1 MLKAHYL
8 NYRHFSSDT
17 KLIAKAELLATQYR
31 AAKQQLRKNSRDFA
45 TAFNVILTNV
55 EVYQAYD
62 DWCLHIPTNNNLF
75 SGKYKRNATYT
86 TEVRDAL
93 KWLIAE
99 GYLEQVAKVIRPE
112 RKGSDERLWLPF
124 SYKLSSKW
132 LAEIALLPLSDPTL
146 IHRNPLVEYWLLR
159 KTEYVRGKKKKF
171 AIKPTDEQLELNTA
185 LLEATNQT
193 LSAYDDFM
201 ASVATTIGYSPVHPS
216 QLSLTRIF
224 SKASFDYGGRLFAP
238 IQNYTK
244 QTRKYFYLNGEP
256 TIEIDYSSIHPHML
270 YHRKGLEFDGD
281 DPYAIEGFDRDDV
294 KVAFNVMLNKEAVG
308 ANKSAAKTISKV
320 VDCDIDTA
328 EALETAIQ
336 TLHSPIAHHFNTGIG
351 LTLQRRDSDIAL
363 LVINTFVNEL
373 NRPIIC
379 VHDSFIVS
387 VRDTE
392 SLILAMNDSYKEVH
406 KNEED
411 ATKTKVM
418 KGTKGVSLDFSE
430 ALAAAVTQCFEQD
443 TDTLTDSYW
452 DSLLAAEE
460 VQECDKVDVVEEEV
474 EEL

>member
-8 NYRHFSSDT
+8 NYRHVSSDT

-31 AAKQQLRKNSRDFA
+31 AAKQQLRKNNRDFS

-62 DWCLHIPTNNNLF
+62 GWCLQIPTDNNLF
-75 SGKYKRNATYT
+75 SGKTKRNATYT
-86 TEVRDAL
+86 TEIRDAL
-93 KWLIAE
+93 RWLIEE
-99 GYLEQVAKVIRPE
+99 GFLVKAAGLTRPKK
-112 RKGSDERLWLPF
+112 KGSDERNWLPF

-132 LAEIALLPLSDPTL
+132 LAEIAAAPLSDPSL

-171 AIKPTDEQLELNTA
+171 AIEPTDEQLKLNSA
-185 LLEATNQT
+185 MLETTNQT

-201 ASVATTIGYSPVHPS
+201 ATVATTIGSSPVHPS

-224 SKASFDYGGRLFAP
+224 SKASFELGGRLFAP

-281 DPYAIEGFDRDDV
+281 DPYAIEGFDRDAV
-294 KVAFNVMLNKEAVG
+294 KVAFNIMLNKEAFG
-308 ANKSAAKTISKV
+308 ANKSVAKTIRKV

-328 EALETAIQ
+328 EALEAAIQ
-336 TLHSPIAHHFNTGIG
+336 ALHSPIAHHFNTGVG

-392 SLILAMNDSYKEVH
+392 SLILAMNDSYKAVH

-418 KGTKGVSLDFSE
+418 KGIKGVSLDFSD
-430 ALAAAVTQCFEQD
+430 ALTTAIEQCFQQD

-452 DSLLAAEE
+452 AMLLAAEE
-460 VQECDKVDVVEEEV
+460 VHECDSVGVEEEEV

>member
-1 MLKAHYL
+1 MLKTHYL
-8 NYRHFSSDT
+8 NYRHVSSDE

-31 AAKQQLRKNSRDFA
+31 AIKQQLRKNNRDFE
-45 TAFNVILTNV
+45 TAINVILTNV

-62 DWCLHIPTNNNLF
+62 GYCLNIPTNNNLF
-75 SGKYKRNATYT
+75 SGKTKRNATYT
-86 TEVRDAL
+86 TEIRDAL
-93 KWLIAE
+93 RWLIEE
-99 GYLEQVAKVIRPE
+99 GFLIKAAGLTRPKK
-112 RKGSDERLWLPF
+112 KGSNERNWLP
-124 SYKLSSKW
+124 SAYKLSSKW
-132 LAEIALLPLSDPTL
+132 LAEIAAAPLSDPSL

-171 AIKPTDEQLELNTA
+171 AIKPTDEQLELHSA
-185 LLEATNQT
+185 VLEATNQI

-201 ASVATTIGYSPVHPS
+201 ASAATTIGSSPVHPS

-224 SKASFDYGGRLFAP
+224 SKGSFELGGRLYAP

-270 YHRKGLEFDGD
+270 YHRKGLDFDGD

-308 ANKSAAKTISKV
+308 ANKSVAKTISKNL
-320 VDCDIDTA
+320 DCNIDTA

-336 TLHSPIAHHFNTGIG
+336 TLHSPIAQHFNTGVG

-392 SLILAMNDSYKEVH
+392 SLILAMNDSYKAVH

-418 KGTKGVSLDFSE
+418 KGIKGVSLGFSDS
-430 ALAAAVTQCFEQD
+430 LATAIELCFEQD
-443 TDTLTDSYW
+443 TETLTDGYW
-452 DSLLAAEE
+452 DTLLAAEE
-460 VQECDKVDVVEEEV
+460 VQECDKVDVEEEV

>member
-1 MLKAHYL
+1 M
-8 NYRHFSSDT
+8 
-17 KLIAKAELLATQYR
+17 IAQAELLATQYR
-31 AAKQQLRKNSRDFA
+31 AENQQLRKNSRDFE
-45 TAFNVILTNV
+45 TAFNVILTSV

-132 LAEIALLPLSDPTL
+132 LAEIAASPLSDPSL

-171 AIKPTDEQLELNTA
+171 AIKPTDEQLELNTT

-201 ASVATTIGYSPVHPS
+201 GTVATTIGSSPVHPS

-224 SKASFDYGGRLFAP
+224 SKGSFKLGGRLYAP

-270 YHRKGLEFDGD
+270 YHKERLEFGGD
-281 DPYAIEGFDRDDV
+281 DPYVIEGFDRDAV
-294 KVAFNVMLNKEAVG
+294 KVAFNVMLNSKGLG
-308 ANKSAAKTISKV
+308 ANKSAAKAISNALS
-320 VDCDIDTA
+320 CDEETA

-336 TLHSPIAHHFNTGIG
+336 ALHSPIAHYFNTGIG

-379 VHDSFIVS
+379 VHDSFVVS

-392 SLILAMNDSYKEVH
+392 SLILTMNDSYTAVH
-406 KNEED
+406 NDELG
-411 ATKTKVM
+411 M
-418 KGTKGVSLDFSE
+418 KGIKGTCLEFSD
-430 ALAAAVTQCFEQD
+430 ALATAIEQCFAQD

-452 DSLLAAEE
+452 DTLLAAEE
-460 VQECDKVDVVEEEV
+460 VQECDEVDVVEEE
-474 EEL
+474 EL

>member
-8 NYRHFSSDT
+8 NYRHVSSDP
-17 KLIAKAELLATQYR
+17 KLIAQAELLATQYR
-31 AAKQQLRKNSRDFA
+31 AANQQLRKNSRDFEA
-45 TAFNVILTNV
+45 AFNVILTNV
-55 EVYQAYD
+55 EVHQAYD

-99 GYLEQVAKVIRPE
+99 GYLEQVAKMIRPE

-132 LAEIALLPLSDPTL
+132 LAEIAAAPLSDPSL

-159 KTEYVRGKKKKF
+159 DTEYVRGKKKKF
-171 AIKPTDEQLELNTA
+171 AIKPTDEQLKLNS
-185 LLEATNQT
+185 LMLEATNQT

-201 ASVATTIGYSPVHPS
+201 ASVATTIGFSPVHPS

-224 SKASFDYGGRLFAP
+224 SKASFELGGRLFAP

-281 DPYAIEGFDRDDV
+281 DPYAIEGFDRDAV
-294 KVAFNVMLNKEAVG
+294 KVAFNIMLNKEAAS
-308 ANKSAAKTISKV
+308 ANKSVAKTISKNL
-320 VDCDIDTA
+320 DCDIDTA
-328 EALETAIQ
+328 EALEAAIQ
-336 TLHSPIAHHFNTGIG
+336 DLHSPIAHHFNTGIG

-392 SLILAMNDSYKEVH
+392 TLILAMNDSYKAVH

-418 KGTKGVSLDFSE
+418 KGIKGVSLDFSD
-430 ALAAAVTQCFEQD
+430 ALTTAIEQCFQQD
-443 TDTLTDSYW
+443 TDTLTDRYW
-452 DSLLAAEE
+452 DALLAAEE
-460 VQECDKVDVVEEEV
+460 VQECDKVGVDEEV

>member
-1 MLKAHYL
+1 MLKTHYL
-8 NYRHFSSDT
+8 NYRHVSSDA
-17 KLIAKAELLATQYR
+17 KLIAKANELADQYR
-31 AAKQQLRKNSRDFA
+31 AAKQQLRRNKRDFE

-55 EVYQAYD
+55 EVYQACDGY
-62 DWCLHIPTNNNLF
+62 CLNIPTDNNLF
-75 SGKYKRNATYT
+75 SGKTKRNATYT
-86 TEVRDAL
+86 AEIRDAL
-93 KWLIAE
+93 RWLIAE
-99 GYLEQVAKVIRPE
+99 GFLEKATGLTRPKK
-112 RKGSDERLWLPF
+112 KGSNERNWLPF
-124 SYKLSSKW
+124 AYKLSSKW
-132 LAEIALLPLSDPTL
+132 LAEVATAPLSDPSL
-146 IHRNPLVEYWLLR
+146 IHKNPLVEYWLLR

-171 AIKPTDEQLELNTA
+171 AIKPTDEQLELNSA

-201 ASVATTIGYSPVHPS
+201 VTVATTIGSSPVHPS

-224 SKASFDYGGRLFAP
+224 SKASFDHGGRLFAP

-270 YHRKGLEFDGD
+270 YHKELLEFNGD
-281 DPYAIEGFDRDDV
+281 DPYAIEGFDRDAV
-294 KVAFNVMLNKEAVG
+294 KVAFNIMLNKEAFG
-308 ANKSAAKTISKV
+308 ANKSVAKTIRKV

-328 EALETAIQ
+328 EALEAAIQ

-392 SLILAMNDSYKEVH
+392 SLILAMNDSYKTVH

-418 KGTKGVSLDFSE
+418 KGIKGVSLDFSD
-430 ALAAAVTQCFEQD
+430 ALATAIELCFEQD

-452 DSLLAAEE
+452 DTLLAAEE
-460 VQECDKVDVVEEEV
+460 VQECDKVGVDEEV

>member
-1 MLKAHYL
+1 MLKTHYL
-8 NYRHFSSDT
+8 NYRHFSSDP
-17 KLIAKAELLATQYR
+17 KLIAKAKGLADQYR

-62 DWCLHIPTNNNLF
+62 GYCLNIPTNNNLF

-86 TEVRDAL
+86 TEIRDAL
-93 KWLIAE
+93 QWLIAE
-99 GYLEQVAKVIRPE
+99 GYLEKATGLTRP
-112 RKGSDERLWLPF
+112 KKKNTDERNWLPF
-124 SYKLSSKW
+124 AYKLSSKW
-132 LAEIALLPLSDPTL
+132 LAEIAAAPLSDPSL

-171 AIKPTDEQLELNTA
+171 AIKPTDEQLELNSA

-201 ASVATTIGYSPVHPS
+201 ATVATTIGSTPVHPS

-224 SKASFDYGGRLFAP
+224 SKASFDHGGRLYAP

-256 TIEIDYSSIHPHML
+256 TIEIDYSSIHPYML
-270 YHRKGLEFDGD
+270 YHGKGLEFDGD
-281 DPYAIEGFDRDDV
+281 DPYNIEGFDRDAV
-294 KVAFNVMLNKEAVG
+294 KVAFNIMLNKETAS
-308 ANKSAAKTISKV
+308 ANKSVAKTISK
-320 VDCDIDTA
+320 DLNFDIDTA
-328 EALETAIQ
+328 EALEKAIHAH
-336 TLHSPIAHHFNTGIG
+336 HSPIAHHFNTGIG

-373 NRPIIC
+373 KRPIIC

-392 SLILAMNDSYKEVH
+392 SLILAMNDSYTATH

-411 ATKTKVM
+411 ATKTKNM
-418 KGTKGVSLDFSE
+418 KGIKGVSLEFSD
-430 ALAAAVTQCFEQD
+430 ALTTAIEQCFKQD

-452 DSLLAAEE
+452 DTLLAAEE
-460 VQECDKVDVVEEEV
+460 VQECDRVGVVEEEV

>member
-1 MLKAHYL
+1 MLKTHYL
-8 NYRHFSSDT
+8 NYRHVSSGPN
-17 KLIAKAELLATQYR
+17 LIIKAELLATQYR
-31 AAKQQLRKNSRDFA
+31 EAKQQLRKNNRDFA
-45 TAFNVILTNV
+45 TAFNVILTNA

-62 DWCLHIPTNNNLF
+62 GYCLNIPTDNNLF
-75 SGKYKRNATYT
+75 SGKTKRNATYT
-86 TEVRDAL
+86 TEIRDAL
-93 KWLIAE
+93 RWLIAD
-99 GYLEQVAKVIRPE
+99 GYFEKAAGLTRPKK
-112 RKGSDERLWLPF
+112 KGSDERLWLPF
-124 SYKLSSKW
+124 TYELSSKW
-132 LAEIALLPLSDPTL
+132 LTEIASAPLSDL
-146 IHRNPLVEYWLLR
+146 SKIHRNPLVEYWLLR

-171 AIKPTDEQLELNTA
+171 AIKPTDEQLKLNSA

-201 ASVATTIGYSPVHPS
+201 ALVATTIGSSPVHPS

-224 SKASFDYGGRLFAP
+224 SGGLFELGGRLYAP

-270 YHRKGLEFDGD
+270 YHRKGLDFDGD
-281 DPYAIEGFDRDDV
+281 DPYAIEGFDRDAV
-294 KVAFNVMLNKEAVG
+294 KVAFNVMLNRKGVG
-308 ANKSAAKTISKV
+308 ANKSAATAISNAV
-320 VDCDIDTA
+320 GCDNDFA
-328 EALETAIQ
+328 EALEAAIQ
-336 TLHSPIAHHFNTGIG
+336 DLHSPIAHHFNTGIG

-373 NRPIIC
+373 KRPIIC

-392 SLILAMNDSYKEVH
+392 SLILAMNDSYKTVH

-418 KGTKGVSLDFSE
+418 KGIKGVSLGFSDS
-430 ALAAAVTQCFEQD
+430 LATAIEQCFEQD

-452 DSLLAAEE
+452 DMLLAAEE
-460 VQECDKVDVVEEEV
+460 VQECDKVDVDDEM

>member
-1 MLKAHYL
+1 MSKAHYL
-8 NYRHFSSDT
+8 NYRHASSDPS
-17 KLIAKAELLATQYR
+17 LIAKAEHLATQYR
-31 AAKQQLRKNSRDFA
+31 AAKQQLRKNNRDFE

-62 DWCLHIPTNNNLF
+62 GYCLNIPTDNNLF
-75 SGKYKRNATYT
+75 SGKHQRNATYT
-86 TEVRDAL
+86 TEIRDAL
-93 KWLIAE
+93 RWLITA
-99 GYLEQVAKVIRPE
+99 GYLQKATGLTRPE
-112 RKGSDERLWLPF
+112 KKGSNERNWLPLA
-124 SYKLSSKW
+124 YKLSSKW
-132 LAEIALLPLSDPTL
+132 LAEIALLPLSDPSL

-171 AIKPTDEQLELNTA
+171 AIKPTDEQLELNSA

-193 LSAYDDFM
+193 LSAYEDFM
-201 ASVATTIGYSPVHPS
+201 ASIATTIGYSPVHPS

-224 SKASFDYGGRLFAP
+224 SKGSFELGGRLFAP

-244 QTRKYFYLNGEP
+244 QTRKYFYLDGEP
-256 TIEIDYSSIHPHML
+256 TIEIDYSSIHPYML
-270 YHRKGLEFDGD
+270 YHGKGLEFDGD
-281 DPYAIEGFDRDDV
+281 DPYAIEGFDRDAV
-294 KVAFNVMLNKEAVG
+294 KVAFNVMLNKETAS
-308 ANKSAAKTISKV
+308 ANKSVAKTISKV

-328 EALETAIQ
+328 ETLEAAIQ
-336 TLHSPIAHHFNTGIG
+336 GLHSPIAHHFNTGIG

-373 NRPIIC
+373 KRPIIC
-379 VHDSFIVS
+379 VHDSFVVS

-392 SLILAMNDSYKEVH
+392 SLILTMNDSYTAVH
-406 KNEED
+406 NDELG
-411 ATKTKVM
+411 M
-418 KGTKGVSLDFSE
+418 KGIKGTCLEFSD
-430 ALAAAVTQCFEQD
+430 ALATAIEQCFKQD

-460 VQECDKVDVVEEEV
+460 VQECDKVGVDEEV

>member
-8 NYRHFSSDT
+8 NYRHVSSDPN
-17 KLIAKAELLATQYR
+17 LIAKAELLATQYR
-31 AAKQQLRKNSRDFA
+31 AAKQQLRRNNRDFA
-45 TAFNVILTNV
+45 TAFNVILTNA

-62 DWCLHIPTNNNLF
+62 GYCLNIPTDNNLF
-75 SGKYKRNATYT
+75 SGKTKRNATYT
-86 TEVRDAL
+86 TEIRDAL
-93 KWLIAE
+93 RWLIAD
-99 GYLEQVAKVIRPE
+99 GYFEKAAGLTRPKK
-112 RKGSDERLWLPF
+112 KGNDERLWLPF

-132 LAEIALLPLSDPTL
+132 LAEIASAPLSDL
-146 IHRNPLVEYWLLR
+146 SKIHRNPLVEYWLLR
-159 KTEYVRGKKKKF
+159 KTEYVRGKKKKL
-171 AIKPTDEQLELNTA
+171 AIKPTDEQLELNSA

-201 ASVATTIGYSPVHPS
+201 ATVATTIGSTPVHSS

-256 TIEIDYSSIHPHML
+256 TIEIDYSSIHPYML
-270 YHRKGLEFDGD
+270 YHGEGLKFDGD
-281 DPYAIEGFDRDDV
+281 DPYAIEGFDRDAV
-294 KVAFNVMLNKEAVG
+294 KVAFNIMLNKEAFG
-308 ANKSAAKTISKV
+308 ANKSAAKTISKEV
-320 VDCDIDTA
+320 GCDEDAA
-328 EALETAIQ
+328 EALEAAIQ
-336 TLHSPIAHHFNTGIG
+336 ALHSPIAHHFNTGVG

-392 SLILAMNDSYKEVH
+392 TLILAMNDSYKAVH
-406 KNEED
+406 NDEQG
-411 ATKTKVM
+411 M
-418 KGTKGVSLDFSE
+418 KGIKGVCLKFSD
-430 ALAAAVTQCFEQD
+430 ALASAITQCFEQD
-443 TDTLTDSYW
+443 TEALTDSYW
-452 DSLLAAEE
+452 DTLLAAEE
-460 VQECDKVDVVEEEV
+460 VQECDSVGVEEEEV

>member
-1 MLKAHYL
+1 MLLGHYL
-8 NYRHFSSDT
+8 NYRHVSSDA

-45 TAFNVILTNV
+45 TAFNVILTNI

-62 DWCLHIPTNNNLF
+62 GYCLNIPTDNNLF
-75 SGKYKRNATYT
+75 SGKTKRNATYT
-86 TEVRDAL
+86 TEIRDAL
-93 KWLIAE
+93 RWLIEE
-99 GYLEQVAKVIRPE
+99 GFLVKAAGLTRPKK
-112 RKGSDERLWLPF
+112 KGSDERNWLPF
-124 SYKLSSKW
+124 AYELSSKW
-132 LAEIALLPLSDPTL
+132 LAEIASAPLSDPSL

-159 KTEYVRGKKKKF
+159 DTEYVRGKKKKF
-171 AIKPTDEQLELNTA
+171 AIKPTDEQLKLNS
-185 LLEATNQT
+185 LMLEATNQT

-201 ASVATTIGYSPVHPS
+201 ALVATTIGSSPVHPS

-224 SKASFDYGGRLFAP
+224 SGGLFELGGRLYAP

-270 YHRKGLEFDGD
+270 YHRKGLDFNGD
-281 DPYAIEGFDRDDV
+281 DPYAIEGFDRDAV
-294 KVAFNVMLNKEAVG
+294 KVAFNIMLNKEAFG
-308 ANKSAAKTISKV
+308 ANKSVAKTISKV

-336 TLHSPIAHHFNTGIG
+336 TLHSPIAHHFNTGVG

-363 LVINTFVNEL
+363 LVINTFVNKL

-392 SLILAMNDSYKEVH
+392 SLILAMNDSYTAVH
-406 KNEED
+406 NDELD
-411 ATKTKVM
+411 M
-418 KGTKGVSLDFSE
+418 KGIKGTCLEFSD
-430 ALAAAVTQCFEQD
+430 ALKTAITQCFEQD
-443 TDTLTDSYW
+443 TEALTDSYW
-452 DSLLAAEE
+452 DTLLAAEE
-460 VQECDKVDVVEEEV
+460 VQECDSVDVEEEV

>member
-8 NYRHFSSDT
+8 NYRQVSSDPN
-17 KLIAKAELLATQYR
+17 LIAKAELLATQYR
-31 AAKQQLRKNSRDFA
+31 SAKQQLRRNKRDFE

-55 EVYQAYD
+55 EVYQAYEG
-62 DWCLHIPTNNNLF
+62 WCLNIPTDNNLF
-75 SGKYKRNATYT
+75 SGKHQRNATYT
-86 TEVRDAL
+86 TEIRDAL
-93 KWLIAE
+93 RWLIAE
-99 GYLEQVAKVIRPE
+99 GFLEKATGLTRPKK
-112 RKGSDERLWLPF
+112 KGSNERNWLPF
-124 SYKLSSKW
+124 AYKLSSKW
-132 LAEIALLPLSDPTL
+132 LAEVATAPLSDPSL
-146 IHRNPLVEYWLLR
+146 IHKNPLVEYWLLR
-159 KTEYVRGKKKKF
+159 KTEYGRGKKKKF
-171 AIKPTDEQLELNTA
+171 AIKPTYEQLKLNSA
-185 LLEATNQT
+185 MLETTNQT

-201 ASVATTIGYSPVHPS
+201 ATVATTIGSTPVHPS

-270 YHRKGLEFDGD
+270 YHKERLEFNGD
-281 DPYAIEGFDRDDV
+281 DPYAIEGFDRDAV
-294 KVAFNVMLNKEAVG
+294 KVAFNIMLNKEAFG
-308 ANKSAAKTISKV
+308 ANKSVAKTISKV

-336 TLHSPIAHHFNTGIG
+336 TLHSPIAHYFNTGIG

-373 NRPIIC
+373 SRPIIC

-392 SLILAMNDSYKEVH
+392 SLILVMNDSYKAVH
-406 KNEED
+406 KDEKDE
-411 ATKTKVM
+411 TKTKDM
-418 KGTKGVSLDFSE
+418 KGIKGVSLDFSD
-430 ALAAAVTQCFEQD
+430 ALKTAIELCFEQD

-452 DSLLAAEE
+452 DTLLTAEE
-460 VQECDKVDVVEEEV
+460 VQECDKVGVDEEV

>member
-1 MLKAHYL
+1 VLKAHYL
-8 NYRHFSSDT
+8 NYRHVSSDPN
-17 KLIAKAELLATQYR
+17 LITKAELLAAQYR
-31 AAKQQLRKNSRDFA
+31 AAKQQLRKNNRDFE

-55 EVYQAYD
+55 EVHQAYD

-124 SYKLSSKW
+124 AYKLSPKW
-132 LAEIALLPLSDPTL
+132 LAEIAAAPLSDPSL

-171 AIKPTDEQLELNTA
+171 AIKPTDEQLELNSA
-185 LLEATNQT
+185 MLEATNQT

-201 ASVATTIGYSPVHPS
+201 ATVATTIGSTPVHPS

-224 SKASFDYGGRLFAP
+224 SKGSFELGGRLFAP

-270 YHRKGLEFDGD
+270 YHREGLEFDGD
-281 DPYAIEGFDRDDV
+281 DPYAIEGFDRDAV
-294 KVAFNVMLNKEAVG
+294 KVAFNIMLNKEAFG
-308 ANKSAAKTISKV
+308 ANKSAAKTISKAV
-320 VDCDIDTA
+320 GCDNDTA
-328 EALETAIQ
+328 EALETAIKA
-336 TLHSPIAHHFNTGIG
+336 LHSPIAHHFSTGIG

-363 LVINTFVNEL
+363 LVINTFVKEL
-373 NRPIIC
+373 RPIIC

-392 SLILAMNDSYKEVH
+392 TLILTMNDSYKAVH

-411 ATKTKVM
+411 ETKTKDM
-418 KGTKGVSLDFSE
+418 KGIKGVSLDFSD
-430 ALAAAVTQCFEQD
+430 ALTTAIEQCFEQD

-452 DSLLAAEE
+452 DTLLAAEE
-460 VQECDKVDVVEEEV
+460 VQECDKVGVDEEV

>member
-8 NYRHFSSDT
+8 NYRHVSSDPN
-17 KLIAKAELLATQYR
+17 LINKAELLATQYR
-31 AAKQQLRKNSRDFA
+31 AAKQQLRKNNRDFEA
-45 TAFNVILTNV
+45 AFNVILTNV
-55 EVYQAYD
+55 EVHQAYD

-124 SYKLSSKW
+124 AYKLSPKW
-132 LAEIALLPLSDPTL
+132 LAEIAAAPLSDPSL

-171 AIKPTDEQLELNTA
+171 AIKPTDEQLELNSA
-185 LLEATNQT
+185 MLEATNQK
-193 LSAYDDFM
+193 LSAYDEFM
-201 ASVATTIGYSPVHPS
+201 ATVATTIGSTPVHPS

-224 SKASFDYGGRLFAP
+224 SKGSFELGGRLFAP

-270 YHRKGLEFDGD
+270 YHREGLEFDGD
-281 DPYAIEGFDRDDV
+281 DPYAIEGFDRDAV
-294 KVAFNVMLNKEAVG
+294 KVAFNIMLNKEAFG
-308 ANKSAAKTISKV
+308 ANKSAAKTISKAV
-320 VDCDIDTA
+320 GCDNDTA
-328 EALETAIQ
+328 EALETAIKA
-336 TLHSPIAHHFNTGIG
+336 LHSAIAHHFSTGIG

-363 LVINTFVNEL
+363 LVINTFVKDL
-373 NRPIIC
+373 RPIIC
-379 VHDSFIVS
+379 VHDSFVVA

-392 SLILAMNDSYKEVH
+392 TLILTMNDSYKAVH

-411 ATKTKVM
+411 ETKTKDM
-418 KGTKGVSLDFSE
+418 KGIKGVSLDFSD
-430 ALAAAVTQCFEQD
+430 ALTTAIEQCFEQD

-452 DSLLAAEE
+452 NTLLAAEE
-460 VQECDKVDVVEEEV
+460 VQECDRVGVDEEV

>member
-1 MLKAHYL
+1 M
-8 NYRHFSSDT
+8 
-17 KLIAKAELLATQYR
+17 
-31 AAKQQLRKNSRDFA
+31 
-45 TAFNVILTNV
+45 
-55 EVYQAYD
+55 
-62 DWCLHIPTNNNLF
+62 F
-75 SGKYKRNATYT
+75 SGKTKRNATYT
-86 TEVRDAL
+86 TEIRDAL
-93 KWLIAE
+93 RWLIEE
-99 GYLEQVAKVIRPE
+99 GFLIKAAGLTRPKK
-112 RKGSDERLWLPF
+112 KGSNERNWLP
-124 SYKLSSKW
+124 SAYKLSSKW
-132 LAEIALLPLSDPTL
+132 LAEIAAAPLSDPSL

-171 AIKPTDEQLELNTA
+171 AIKPTDEQLELNSA

-193 LSAYDDFM
+193 LSAYEDFM
-201 ASVATTIGYSPVHPS
+201 VTVATTIGTSPIHPS

-224 SKASFDYGGRLFAP
+224 SKGSFELGGRLYAP

-270 YHRKGLEFDGD
+270 YHRKGLDFDGD

-308 ANKSAAKTISKV
+308 ANKSVAKTISKNL
-320 VDCDIDTA
+320 DCNIDTA

-336 TLHSPIAHHFNTGIG
+336 TLHSPIAQHFNTGVG

-392 SLILAMNDSYKEVH
+392 SLILAMNDSYKAVH

-418 KGTKGVSLDFSE
+418 KGIKGVSLGFSDS
-430 ALAAAVTQCFEQD
+430 LATAIELCFEQD
-443 TDTLTDSYW
+443 TETLTDGYW
-452 DSLLAAEE
+452 DTLLAAEE
-460 VQECDKVDVVEEEV
+460 VQECDKVDVEEEV

>member
-1 MLKAHYL
+1 M
-8 NYRHFSSDT
+8 
-17 KLIAKAELLATQYR
+17 IAKAELLATQYR
-31 AAKQQLRKNSRDFA
+31 AAKQQLRRNKRDFE

-62 DWCLHIPTNNNLF
+62 GWCLNIPTNNNLF
-75 SGKYKRNATYT
+75 SGKHQRNATYT
-86 TEVRDAL
+86 TEIHDAL

-99 GYLEQVAKVIRPE
+99 DYLQKVAKLTRPKK
-112 RKGSDERLWLPF
+112 KGSKERLWLPF
-124 SYKLSSKW
+124 AYKLSSKW
-132 LAEIALLPLSDPTL
+132 LAEVATAPLSDPSL

-171 AIKPTDEQLELNTA
+171 AIKPTYEQLKLNSA
-185 LLEATNQT
+185 MLEATNQT

-201 ASVATTIGYSPVHPS
+201 ATVATTIGSTPVHPS

-270 YHRKGLEFDGD
+270 YHKERLEFNGD
-281 DPYAIEGFDRDDV
+281 DPYAIEGFDRDAV
-294 KVAFNVMLNKEAVG
+294 KVAFNIMLNKEAFG
-308 ANKSAAKTISKV
+308 ANKPVAKTISKV

-336 TLHSPIAHHFNTGIG
+336 TLHSPIAHYFNTGIG

-373 NRPIIC
+373 SRPIIC

-392 SLILAMNDSYKEVH
+392 TLVLAMNDSYKAVH
-406 KNEED
+406 KDEIDE
-411 ATKTKVM
+411 TKTKGM
-418 KGTKGVSLDFSE
+418 KGIKGVSLEFSD
-430 ALAAAVTQCFEQD
+430 ALTTAIEQCFQQN

-452 DSLLAAEE
+452 ATLLAAEE
-460 VQECDKVDVVEEEV
+460 VQECDEVGVDEEV

>member
-1 MLKAHYL
+1 M
-8 NYRHFSSDT
+8 
-17 KLIAKAELLATQYR
+17 
-31 AAKQQLRKNSRDFA
+31 
-45 TAFNVILTNV
+45 
-55 EVYQAYD
+55 
-62 DWCLHIPTNNNLF
+62 
-75 SGKYKRNATYT
+75 
-86 TEVRDAL
+86 
-93 KWLIAE
+93 
-99 GYLEQVAKVIRPE
+99 RPKK
-112 RKGSDERLWLPF
+112 KGSDERLWLPF
-124 SYKLSSKW
+124 TYELSKKW
-132 LAEIALLPLSDPTL
+132 LTEIAATPLSDPRL

-171 AIKPTDEQLELNTA
+171 AIKPTDGQLELNSA
-185 LLEATNQT
+185 MLEATNQT
-193 LSAYDDFM
+193 LSAYEDFM
-201 ASVATTIGYSPVHPS
+201 ATVATTIGSYPVHPS

-224 SKASFDYGGRLFAP
+224 SKGSFDLGGRFYAP

-244 QTRKYFYLNGEP
+244 QTRRYFYLNGEP

-308 ANKSAAKTISKV
+308 ANKSASKTISKNL
-320 VDCDIDTA
+320 DCDNDTA
-328 EALETAIQ
+328 EALEKAIHA
-336 TLHSPIAHHFNTGIG
+336 LHSPIAHHFNTGIG

-373 NRPIIC
+373 KRPIIC
-379 VHDSFIVS
+379 VHDSFVVS

-392 SLILAMNDSYKEVH
+392 SLILTMNDSYTAVH
-406 KNEED
+406 ND
-411 ATKTKVM
+411 VLSM
-418 KGTKGVSLDFSE
+418 KGIKGTCLEFSD
-430 ALAAAVTQCFEQD
+430 ALATAIEQCFKQD

-460 VQECDKVDVVEEEV
+460 VQECDKVGVDEAV

>member
-1 MLKAHYL
+1 MLKTHYL
-8 NYRHFSSDT
+8 NYHQFSSDT
-17 KLIAKAELLATQYR
+17 KLIAQAELLATQYR
-31 AAKQQLRKNSRDFA
+31 AENQQLRKNSRDFE
-45 TAFNVILTNV
+45 TAFNVILTSV

-132 LAEIALLPLSDPTL
+132 LAEIAASPLSDPSL

-171 AIKPTDEQLELNTA
+171 AIKPTDEQLELNTT

-201 ASVATTIGYSPVHPS
+201 GTVATTIGSSPVHPS

-224 SKASFDYGGRLFAP
+224 SKGSFKLGGRLYAP

-270 YHRKGLEFDGD
+270 YHKERLEFNGD
-281 DPYAIEGFDRDDV
+281 DPYAIEGFDRDAV
-294 KVAFNVMLNKEAVG
+294 KVAFNIMLNKEAFG
-308 ANKSAAKTISKV
+308 ANKSVAKTISKV

-336 TLHSPIAHHFNTGIG
+336 TLHSPIAHYFNTGIG

-387 VRDTE
+387 VRNTE
-392 SLILAMNDSYKEVH
+392 TLILAMNDSYKAIH
-406 KNEED
+406 KDEIDE
-411 ATKTKVM
+411 TKTKGM
-418 KGTKGVSLDFSE
+418 KGIKGVSLEFSD
-430 ALAAAVTQCFEQD
+430 ALTKAIEQCFQQD

-452 DSLLAAEE
+452 ATLLAAEE
-460 VQECDKVDVVEEEV
+460 VQECDEVDVDEEV

>member
-1 MLKAHYL
+1 MLKTHYL
-8 NYRHFSSDT
+8 NYRHVSSDPN
-17 KLIAKAELLATQYR
+17 LIIKAELLATKYR
-31 AAKQQLRKNSRDFA
+31 AAKQQLRKNNRDFE
-45 TAFNVILTNV
+45 TAFNIILTNV

-62 DWCLHIPTNNNLF
+62 DWCLNIPTNNNLF
-75 SGKYKRNATYT
+75 SGKHQRNATYT
-86 TEVRDAL
+86 TEIRDAL

-99 GYLEQVAKVIRPE
+99 SYLEKVAKLTRPE
-112 RKGSDERLWLPF
+112 KKGSNELLWLPF
-124 SYKLSSKW
+124 AYKLSSKW
-132 LAEIALLPLSDPTL
+132 LAEVATAPLSDPSL

-171 AIKPTDEQLELNTA
+171 AIKPTYEQLKLNSA
-185 LLEATNQT
+185 MLEATNQT

-201 ASVATTIGYSPVHPS
+201 ATVATTIGSTPVHPS

-270 YHRKGLEFDGD
+270 YHKERLEFNGD
-281 DPYAIEGFDRDDV
+281 DPYAIEGFDRDAV
-294 KVAFNVMLNKEAVG
+294 KVAFNIMLNKEAFG
-308 ANKSAAKTISKV
+308 ANKSVAKTISKV

-336 TLHSPIAHHFNTGIG
+336 TLHSPIAHYFNTGIG

-373 NRPIIC
+373 SRPIIC

-392 SLILAMNDSYKEVH
+392 TLVLAMNDSYKAVH
-406 KNEED
+406 KDEIDE
-411 ATKTKVM
+411 TKTKGM
-418 KGTKGVSLDFSE
+418 KGIKGVSLEFSD
-430 ALAAAVTQCFEQD
+430 ALTTAIEQCFQQN

-452 DSLLAAEE
+452 ATLLAAEE
-460 VQECDKVDVVEEEV
+460 VQECDEVGVDEEV

>member
-1 MLKAHYL
+1 MLKTHYL
-8 NYRHFSSDT
+8 NYRHVSSDPN
-17 KLIAKAELLATQYR
+17 LIAKAELLAAQYR
-31 AAKQQLRKNSRDFA
+31 AAKQQLRKNSRDFE

-62 DWCLHIPTNNNLF
+62 GWCLNIPTNNNLF
-75 SGKYKRNATYT
+75 SGKTKRNATYT
-86 TEVRDAL
+86 TEIRDAL
-93 KWLIAE
+93 RWLIEE
-99 GYLEQVAKVIRPE
+99 GFLVKEGGLTRP
-112 RKGSDERLWLPF
+112 KKKDSDERLWLPF
-124 SYKLSSKW
+124 TYELSKKW
-132 LAEIALLPLSDPTL
+132 LAEVATTPLPDPSL

-171 AIKPTDEQLELNTA
+171 AIEPTDEQLKLNSA
-185 LLEATNQT
+185 MLEATNQT

-201 ASVATTIGYSPVHPS
+201 ATVATTIGFSPVHPS

-224 SKASFDYGGRLFAP
+224 SKASFELGGRLFAP

-256 TIEIDYSSIHPHML
+256 TIEIDYSSIHPYML

-281 DPYAIEGFDRDDV
+281 DPYAIEGFDRDTV
-294 KVAFNVMLNKEAVG
+294 KVAFNIMLNKEAFG
-308 ANKSAAKTISKV
+308 ANKSASKTISKNL
-320 VDCDIDTA
+320 DCDIDTA

-392 SLILAMNDSYKEVH
+392 SLILEMNDSYKAVH
-406 KNEED
+406 NNELN
-411 ATKTKVM
+411 M
-418 KGTKGVSLDFSE
+418 KGIKGTCLEFSD
-430 ALAAAVTQCFEQD
+430 ALKTAIELCFEQD
-443 TDTLTDSYW
+443 TETLTDGYW
-452 DSLLAAEE
+452 DTLLAAEE
-460 VQECDKVDVVEEEV
+460 VQECDKVDVEEEV

>member
-1 MLKAHYL
+1 MLKTHYL
-8 NYRHFSSDT
+8 NYRHVSSDPN
-17 KLIAKAELLATQYR
+17 LITEAEQLAAQYR
-31 AAKQQLRKNSRDFA
+31 AVKQQLRRNKRDFA
-45 TAFNVILTNV
+45 SAFNIILTNV

-62 DWCLHIPTNNNLF
+62 GYCLNIPTNNTLF
-75 SGKYKRNATYT
+75 SGKSKRNATYT
-86 TEVRDAL
+86 TEIRDAL
-93 KWLIAE
+93 RWLIEE
-99 GYLEQVAKVIRPE
+99 GFLIKAAGLTRPKK
-112 RKGSDERLWLPF
+112 KGSNERNWLP
-124 SYKLSSKW
+124 SAYKLSSKW
-132 LAEIALLPLSDPTL
+132 LAEIAAAPLSDPSL

-171 AIKPTDEQLELNTA
+171 AIKPTDEQLELHSA
-185 LLEATNQT
+185 VLEATNQI

-201 ASVATTIGYSPVHPS
+201 ASAATTIGSSPVHPS

-224 SKASFDYGGRLFAP
+224 SKGSFELGGRLYAP

-270 YHRKGLEFDGD
+270 YHRKGLDFDGD

-308 ANKSAAKTISKV
+308 ANKSVAKTISKNL
-320 VDCDIDTA
+320 DCNIDTA

-336 TLHSPIAHHFNTGIG
+336 TLHSPIAQHFNTGVG

-392 SLILAMNDSYKEVH
+392 SLILAMNDSYKAVH

-418 KGTKGVSLDFSE
+418 KGIKGVSLGFSDS
-430 ALAAAVTQCFEQD
+430 LATAIELCFEQD
-443 TDTLTDSYW
+443 TETLTDGYW
-452 DSLLAAEE
+452 DTLLAAEE
-460 VQECDKVDVVEEEV
+460 VQECDKVDVEEEV

>member
-1 MLKAHYL
+1 MLKTHYL
-8 NYRHFSSDT
+8 NYRHVSSDP
-17 KLIAKAELLATQYR
+17 KLIAKAELLAIQYR
-31 AAKQQLRKNSRDFA
+31 TAKQQLRRNKRDFA
-45 TAFNVILTNV
+45 LAFNIILTNV
-55 EVYQAYD
+55 EVCQAYD
-62 DWCLHIPTNNNLF
+62 DWCLHAPTNNNLF
-75 SGKYKRNATYT
+75 SGKSKRNATYT
-86 TEVRDAL
+86 TEIRDAL
-93 KWLIAE
+93 RWLIEE
-99 GYLEQVAKVIRPE
+99 GFLVKAAGLTRP
-112 RKGSDERLWLPF
+112 KKKDSDKRLWLPF
-124 SYKLSSKW
+124 TYELSKKW
-132 LAEIALLPLSDPTL
+132 LTEIAAAPLSDPSL

-201 ASVATTIGYSPVHPS
+201 ATVATTIGSTPVHSS

-224 SKASFDYGGRLFAP
+224 SKGSFELGGRFYAP

-244 QTRKYFYLNGEP
+244 QTRRYFYLNGEP

-308 ANKSAAKTISKV
+308 ANKSASKTISKNL
-320 VDCDIDTA
+320 DCDIDTA

-351 LTLQRRDSDIAL
+351 LTLQRIDSDIAL

-418 KGTKGVSLDFSE
+418 KGIKGVSLDFSD
-430 ALAAAVTQCFEQD
+430 ALAAAITQCFEQD
-443 TDTLTDSYW
+443 TETLTDSYW
-452 DSLLAAEE
+452 DTLLTAEE
-460 VQECDKVDVVEEEV
+460 VQECDKVGVDEEV